1 MVSILPC
8 QGKDAGSIPVTNSI
22 KTKGDFK
29 MNKEA
34 KLLKLKARAVHIKSR
49 GRYLESPGVL
59 KKVNRQ
65 IAALEKELNM

>member
-1 MVSILPC
+1 
-8 QGKDAGSIPVTNSI
+8 
-22 KTKGDFK
+22 

-65 IAALEKELNM
+65 IAALEKEPA

>member
-1 MVSILPC
+1 MEKEKAQVVMDGNIF
-8 QGKDAGSIPVTNSI
+8 

-65 IAALEKELNM
+65 IATLEKESA

>member
-49 GRYLESPGVL
+49 GKYLEAPGVL

-65 IAALEKELNM
+65 IVALEKELNM

>member
-1 MVSILPC
+1 
-8 QGKDAGSIPVTNSI
+8 
-22 KTKGDFK
+22 

-65 IAALEKELNM
+65 IVALEKELNM